1 VPDNKFQA
9 VGQAIE
15 KAGQTSHRKGRTP
28 EHHTLVA
35 RYEQLVAAG
44 RLPLL
49 PTGNVREWN
58 AASHQH
64 WLALD
69 SYLADRG

>member
-1 VPDNKFQA
+1 MPDNKFQA

-15 KAGQTSHRKGRTP
+15 KAGQTSHRKGETT

-44 RLPLL
+44 RLQLL
-49 PTGNVREWN
+49 PTGDVREWN

-69 SYLADRG
+69 SYLADRS